1 MIAFLHVGQDTA
13 QAAMM
18 VRSAKAF
25 GHDCYQLTDADSP
38 HVEGA
43 QCIRFNRGDEGI
55 MYFRAKCY
63 AAFNEPGIYLDTDIL
78 IRRDL
83 SPLMALDFD
92 VALTKRTHEVITPN
106 GVDVGSLM
114 PYNGG
119 FIGVKDKTFWPEV
132 VDRMAG
138 YDPDSQKWYGDQVAL
153 VEAAKGRNI
162 IELPTKLYNRIV
174 KKVNLD
180 VSGAW
185 VLHFKGRGKEVM
197 ESYQ

>member
-18 VRSAKAF
+18 VQSAKAF

-63 AAFNEPGIYLDTDIL
+63 AAFNEPGIYLDTDML

-92 VALTKRTHEVITPN
+92 VALTKRTHEIISSN
-106 GVDVGSLM
+106 GVDVGALM

-119 FIGVKDKTFWPEV
+119 FVAMKDKTFWPEV
-132 VDRMAG
+132 ADRMDG
-138 YDPDSQKWYGDQVAL
+138 YDPEHQKWYGDQMAL

-174 KKVNLD
+174 KKVDLD